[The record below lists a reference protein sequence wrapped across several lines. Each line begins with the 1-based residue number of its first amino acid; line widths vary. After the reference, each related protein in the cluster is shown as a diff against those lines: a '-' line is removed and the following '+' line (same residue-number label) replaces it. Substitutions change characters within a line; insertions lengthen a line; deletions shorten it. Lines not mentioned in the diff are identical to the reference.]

1 MGTVVRRR
9 SNAVTEEAIAA
20 RRVEILRSTASVIV
34 NSGLSGCSFGAVSDA
49 TGFSV
54 GMIQHYFR
62 TRDKLIEACVEHR
75 MEESEAEWRQ
85 IASRDGEADAARK
98 LRGLIDYAVMG
109 EKDFTD
115 AWGFWFELY
124 AAARLDPSLAEKV
137 NDRLRYWQRL
147 FTEAIQDALDSG
159 QAVTDRTVEDVVN
172 SVLGL
177 TDGLAFQA
185 INGTFGMTVPRM
197 HAILHSF
204 VESELKLP
212 RATAGVTVVD
222 YH

>member
-1 MGTVVRRR
+1 
-9 SNAVTEEAIAA
+9 
-20 RRVEILRSTASVIV
+20 
-34 NSGLSGCSFGAVSDA
+34 
-49 TGFSV
+49 
-54 GMIQHYFR
+54 
-62 TRDKLIEACVEHR
+62 
-75 MEESEAEWRQ
+75 MEESQAEWQQ
-85 IASRDGEADAARK
+85 IASRDGGGDAARK

-124 AAARLDPSLAEKV
+124 AAARLDATLAEKV
-137 NDRLRYWQRL
+137 NDRLRYWQSL
-147 FTEAIQDALDSG
+147 FSEAIQDVLDSG
-159 QAVTDRTVEDVVN
+159 QAVTDRAVEDVVN

-177 TDGLAFQA
+177 TDGLAFQT

-204 VESELKLP
+204 VDSELKLP
-212 RATAGVTVVD
+212 RGAVPSAVD

>member
-9 SNAVTEEAIAA
+9 SNAVTEEAIAE

-34 NSGLSGCSFGAVSDA
+34 GSGLSGCSFGAVSDA

-75 MEESEAEWRQ
+75 MEESESEWSQ
-85 IASRDGEADAARK
+85 IASQDGDAARR

-147 FTEAIQDALDSG
+147 FTEAIQDVLASG
-159 QAVTDRTVEDVVN
+159 QAVTDRPVEDVVN

-204 VESELKLP
+204 VDSELKLP
-212 RATAGVTVVD
+212 RGTPDGSAVE